1 MIVVSPGRS
10 LNSNI
15 KFPVNISG
23 QWHSSQDCQVSC
35 PTLKNWLLNTGSL
48 TERLQDHCHT
58 FQLEVI
64 GYQNES
70 VSLADAEKIDCDS
83 SIVIVREVILSGDDV
98 PWVFAH
104 TIMPQALFEDGVND
118 LANLQDKPLGSV
130 IFNDPKFSRQPFELV
145 ALPVDNSLLS
155 DLRIAISQPLWGR
168 RSIFN
173 YQEYKMMIAEVF
185 LPFAPAYA
193 GLSTW

>member
-1 MIVVSPGRS
+1 M
-10 LNSNI
+10 
-15 KFPVNISG
+15 NISG
-23 QWHSSQDCQVSC
+23 QWHSPPDCQVSC

-48 TERLQDHCHT
+48 TERLQDYCHT

-70 VSLADAEKIDCDS
+70 VSLADAEEIDCAPS
-83 SIVIVREVILSGDDV
+83 VVIVREVILSGDDV

-118 LANLQDKPLGSV
+118 LANLQDRPLGSV
-130 IFNDPKFSRQPFELV
+130 IFNDPKFLRQPFELI

-155 DLRIAISQPLWGR
+155 DLRIAVSQPVWGR

-185 LPFAPAYA
+185 LPFSPAYA
-193 GLSTW
+193 GLSDW